1 MTTKWLARLIACLLA
16 LLTGNATPV
25 SAYSMPTTAN
35 VPSGYAYDALAVAR
49 VDVHEFGA
57 VVASPSLFSDVHEG
71 SGSSPAA
78 AQGASTTPARSF
90 IATEAGDDAA
100 RFVVDSAG
108 NTTLRAQGPNGWL
121 NVSEHAAERMTQR
134 GITIDA
140 LDSTLSQPSFQYW
153 QPGANAGW
161 RTGFYDPVS
170 KVFATTANG
179 EVVTVINNASQT
191 YINNV
196 MGRVPPP

>member
-1 MTTKWLARLIACLLA
+1 
-16 LLTGNATPV
+16 
-25 SAYSMPTTAN
+25 
-35 VPSGYAYDALAVAR
+35 
-49 VDVHEFGA
+49 
-57 VVASPSLFSDVHEG
+57 
-71 SGSSPAA
+71 
-78 AQGASTTPARSF
+78 
-90 IATEAGDDAA
+90 
-100 RFVVDSAG
+100 VVDSAG

-134 GITIDA
+134 GISIDA

-161 RTGFYDPVS
+161 RTGFYDPAS

-196 MGRVPPP
+196 MARVPPP

>member
-1 MTTKWLARLIACLLA
+1 MARLMRAILLRLASLAFLFATGSPSVASSASMYDAPVIARVESHDFGAAEVNPTKFNDGLEESASPLIE
-16 LLTGNATPV
+16 GRRPSATP
-25 SAYSMPTTAN
+25 S
-35 VPSGYAYDALAVAR
+35 
-49 VDVHEFGA
+49 
-57 VVASPSLFSDVHEG
+57 
-71 SGSSPAA
+71 
-78 AQGASTTPARSF
+78 ARSV
-90 IATEAGDDAA
+90 ATNTADDAA

-108 NTTLRAQGPNGWL
+108 DTTLRAQGSNGWL
-121 NVSEHAAERMTQR
+121 NVSEHAAERMAQR

-161 RTGFYDPVS
+161 RTGFYDPAS

-196 MGRVPPP
+196 MSRVPPP